1 MIGRY
6 KVFRY
11 LDNKSIDTIDL
22 IYDHPLYDPLD
33 PYKLYNY
40 LNNLRVGYVNE

>member
-22 IYDHPLYDPLD
+22 VCDHPLYYPLD
-33 PYKLYNY
+33 PYKIYNF
-40 LNNLRVGYVNE
+40 LNNLRVGYMNE